1 MTTTASELQAI
12 GAAARQAARQLARAS
27 TDVKNRA
34 LSNIADALLEREAE
48 ILRANQHDIQGGREA
63 GLSDAVL
70 DRLLLSRERLAA
82 IAADVRQV
90 ALLPDPLGEM
100 LDMRTLPNG
109 LQVGRRRVPLG
120 VIGAIYESR
129 PNVTVDIASLC
140 LKSGNACVLRGGKE
154 ALNSNRA
161 LAGAVRAA
169 ISAAG
174 LPQEAVQFIDNPDRA
189 LIGELLKMRDAIDV
203 MVPRGG
209 ADLIR
214 YVAENATMPV
224 LTGGAGVCHTYV
236 DRAADLD
243 KAARVVHNAKTRKFS
258 ICNALD
264 TLLVHQEIASAF
276 LPAIGR
282 SWAEAGV
289 EMRCD
294 EPSLRMLKAAEI
306 PELKLRSAAP
316 DDFGKEFLALIAAV
330 KVVGSLDEALEHIY
344 RHGTGHSD
352 AIITEDYSAAMRFL
366 DEVDTAVVYVNA
378 STQFTDG
385 AQFGLGAEIIDS
397 TQKTIARGPVGL
409 REITTYKWI
418 VLGNG
423 QTRPV

>member
-1 MTTTASELQAI
+1 MTTTASGLHAL

-27 TDVKNRA
+27 TDAKNRG
-34 LSNIADALLEREAE
+34 LRDIADALLEREGDV
-48 ILRANQHDIQGGREA
+48 LRANQHDVQGGRQA

-70 DRLLLSRERLAA
+70 DRLLLTHERLEA

-90 ALLPDPLGEM
+90 ALLPDPIGEM

-161 LAGAVRAA
+161 LAAAVRQA
-169 ISAAG
+169 IAAAG
-174 LPQEAVQFIDNPDRA
+174 LPQDAVQFIDNPDRA
-189 LIGELLKMRDAIDV
+189 LVGELLKMRDAIDL

-214 YVAENATMPV
+214 YVAENAAMPV
-224 LTGGAGVCHTYV
+224 LTGGTGVCHTYV
-236 DRAADLD
+236 DRAADID
-243 KAARVVHNAKTRKFS
+243 KAVPVVHNAKTRKFS

-264 TLLVHQEIASAF
+264 TLLVHQEIAGPF
-276 LPAIGR
+276 LPAMGR
-282 SWAEAGV
+282 SWADAGV

-294 EPSLRMLKAAEI
+294 EPSLRILKAAEI
-306 PELKLRSAAP
+306 PDVKLRPAAP
-316 DDFGKEFLALIAAV
+316 DDFGKEFLALVAAV

-344 RHGTGHSD
+344 RYGTGHSD

-366 DEVDTAVVYVNA
+366 DEVDTAVCYVNA

-423 QTRPV
+423 QTRP